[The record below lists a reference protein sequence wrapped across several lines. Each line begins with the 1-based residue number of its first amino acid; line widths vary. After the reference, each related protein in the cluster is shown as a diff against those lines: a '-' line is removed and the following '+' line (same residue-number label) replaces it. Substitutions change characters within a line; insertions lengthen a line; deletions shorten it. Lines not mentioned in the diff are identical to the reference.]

1 MILMDGV
8 LIREVWGIGVFF
20 NGFLLGAGYT
30 FGSDVVEQ
38 FNHTNNID
46 LICRAHQLAMEGYR

>member
-1 MILMDGV
+1 MDGV